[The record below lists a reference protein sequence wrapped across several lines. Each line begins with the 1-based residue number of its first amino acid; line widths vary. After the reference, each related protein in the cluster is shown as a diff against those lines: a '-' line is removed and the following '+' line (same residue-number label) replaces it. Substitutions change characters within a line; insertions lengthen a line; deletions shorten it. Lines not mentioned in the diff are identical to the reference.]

1 MDTVIINDQEWAA
14 ENLTTKVFRNGDI
27 IMEAQSYDE
36 WEHAAENKIPAW
48 CYYKKNDKNEAVYG
62 ILYNWYAVN
71 DPRGLA
77 PDGWKVPSIEDWEKL
92 AAFLGDYHAYRLRSN
107 DMWMADDEMAN
118 FFSSIRK
125 NINKEDN
132 DTSDDELE
140 EDFTEEVETRFTD
153 EEIQDLVQK
162 FDDELEE
169 DLYEVK
175 TNDLVQKLGDE
186 EDDKSNEN
194 AGKTFS
200 DEELSKIID
209 SIFGDDEESKLK
221 ESNMANSNSAPILTE
236 KKADEIENESN
247 YDGDLTYD
255 DEDEEEDDF
264 IIDDSILNST
274 NFNAQPGGARGRF
287 GNAFFAL
294 GDSAYWWT
302 STEDDPDEAY
312 FILLYYHNDDLQ
324 IGGSTDKKVGHSVR
338 CIKEK

>member
-48 CYYKKNDKNEAVYG
+48 CYYKKNDRNEAVYG

-92 AAFLGDYHAYRLRSN
+92 ATFLGDHHAYRLRSD

-125 NINKEDN
+125 KLNKEDN
-132 DTSDDELE
+132 DTDDYELE
-140 EDFTEEVETRFTD
+140 EGSTEEVEPMFTD
-153 EEIQDLVQK
+153 EQIQDLVQK
-162 FDDELEE
+162 FDDE
-169 DLYEVK
+169 
-175 TNDLVQKLGDE
+175 
-186 EDDKSNEN
+186 EDDKSNEES
-194 AGKTFS
+194 GKTFNE
-200 DEELSKIID
+200 DELSKIID
-209 SIFGDDEESKLK
+209 SIFGDHENNESKS
-221 ESNMANSNSAPILTE
+221 EEISTTTSDSSPAI
-236 KKADEIENESN
+236 IENKDDEMEFESN
-247 YDGDLTYD
+247 YDGDVTYEDD
-255 DEDEEEDDF
+255 DEDEESDDF
-264 IIDDSILNST
+264 VIDDSILNST

-324 IGGSTDKKVGHSVR
+324 IGGSTDKKAGHSVR